1 MWAMVMLLLGLLMM
15 GHGEPATA
23 VVGAGILFAALAE

>member
-15 GHGEPATA
+15 GHGEPATS
-23 VVGAGILFAALAE
+23 VVGAGILFSALAE